1 MAELKKT
8 PESVSSKVQAP
19 AFPTMIVAV
28 LVLAIL
34 AAPLFSRSSFI
45 LYLATQAGI
54 YMIVA
59 LGLNFLT
66 GYAGQ
71 ISVGHGALVAIGAYA
86 LAIAETSGGLSFWSG
101 AVIAMAAA
109 SGIGALMALPALRLS
124 NWYFALIT
132 LFFAQVVSD
141 LLGEMTWL
149 TGGFTG
155 IAGIPA
161 PSLFGHALG
170 DSEMYALVV
179 GTVLVAFAL
188 LRNLI
193 HSRLGRAMVAA
204 QDNPLAAA
212 ASGISLVRVK
222 MIAFVI
228 SAMLAGLAGALFAA
242 QKTVISTDDFGVDF
256 SIFFLLII
264 VVGGEGRLLGPIVG
278 TLIFFLVPELLGALE
293 TWRVLVYGVALLALM
308 LFAPH
313 GVVGAIEDRWR
324 RRPRVGRPSQGV
336 SLVRADGASLEVG
349 GLKKEFGGVIALD
362 SVNLDIPAGSVH
374 GLVGPNG
381 SGKTTLLNMISGFYP
396 IDEGSVRLGH
406 VDLAGRWAHQVA
418 RLGVGR
424 TFQTPKLLGQMSVLD
439 NVLLGGYPGER
450 ANLIDVA
457 LRLPRGRREAARL
470 RDIAMHLLDFVG
482 LADRAGDRAGALP
495 HGQQRLAE
503 IARTLLSRPRLL
515 LLDEPAA
522 GLSMRELDT
531 LGALIRAISALG
543 TTILIVEH
551 HLELIA
557 DVCQSVT
564 VLNRGRI
571 LFVGTPAEAFAHPEV
586 VEVYLGRAS
595 GARV

>member
-8 PESVSSKVQAP
+8 PESASSKVQAP

-59 LGLNFLT
+59 LGLNFIT

-170 DSEMYALVV
+170 DSEMYALIV
-179 GTVLVAFAL
+179 GTVVIAGAL

-204 QDNPLAAA
+204 RDNPLAAA

-349 GLKKEFGGVIALD
+349 GLKKGFGGVIALD

-396 IDEGSVRLGH
+396 IDAGSVRLGH

>member
-1 MAELKKT
+1 
-8 PESVSSKVQAP
+8 
-19 AFPTMIVAV
+19 
-28 LVLAIL
+28 
-34 AAPLFSRSSFI
+34 
-45 LYLATQAGI
+45 
-54 YMIVA
+54 MIVA

-86 LAIAETSGGLSFWSG
+86 LAIAETSGGLSFWSS
-101 AVIAMAAA
+101 AVIAMTAA

-124 NWYFALIT
+124 NWYFALVT

-141 LLGEMTWL
+141 LLAEMTWL

-161 PSLFGHALG
+161 PALFGHELG
-170 DSEMYALVV
+170 DEGMYVLVV
-179 GTVLVAFAL
+179 GTVIVSFAL
-188 LRNLI
+188 LRNLV

-204 QDNPLAAA
+204 RDNPLSAA
-212 ASGISLVRVK
+212 ASGIPLVRVK
-222 MIAFVI
+222 LIAFII
-228 SAMLAGLAGALFAA
+228 SAALAGLAGAIFAA
-242 QKTVISTDDFGVDF
+242 QKTVISTDDFGAEF

-264 VVGGEGRLLGPIVG
+264 VVGGEGRLLGPIAG
-278 TLIFFLVPELLGALE
+278 ALIFFLVPELLGALA

-313 GVVGAIEDRWR
+313 GVVGALEDRWR
-324 RRPRVGRPSQGV
+324 RRPRAGRPPSRV
-336 SLVRADGASLEVG
+336 SLARAEGASLEIA
-349 GLKKEFGGVIALD
+349 GLWKGFGGVIALD
-362 SVNLDIPAGSVH
+362 SVNLNVPAGSVH

-396 IDEGSVRLGH
+396 VDAGSVRLGQ
-406 VDLAGRWAHQVA
+406 VDLTGRRAHRIA

-424 TFQTPKLLGQMSVLD
+424 TFQTPKLLGQMSLLD
-439 NVLLGGYPGER
+439 NVLLGAYAEER
-450 ANLIDVA
+450 VNLIDVA
-457 LRLPRGRREAARL
+457 LRLPRSRHEAAGF

-482 LADRAGDRAGALP
+482 LADRADDRAGAIP
-495 HGQQRLAE
+495 HGQQRLLE
-503 IARTLLSRPRLL
+503 VARTLVSRPRLL

-522 GLSMRELDT
+522 GLSMRELET
-531 LGALIRAISALG
+531 LGVLIRAISALG
-543 TTILIVEH
+543 STILIVEH

-571 LFVGTPAEAFAHPEV
+571 LFAGTPAEAFAHPEV
-586 VEVYLGRAS
+586 VDAYMGRART
-595 GARV
+595 GAHA

>member
-1 MAELKKT
+1 MAESEKT
-8 PESVSSKVQAP
+8 PESASFRVQAP
-19 AFPTMIVAV
+19 PLPIIIATL

-34 AAPLFSRSSFI
+34 AAPLYAHSGFI

-59 LGLNFLT
+59 LGLNFLA

-86 LAIAETSGGLSFWSG
+86 LAIATTSGGLSFWSG

-141 LLGEMTWL
+141 LLAQMTWL

-161 PSLFGHALG
+161 PALFGHTLG
-170 DSEMYALVV
+170 DPGMYALVV
-179 GTVLVAFAL
+179 ATAVVAFAL
-188 LRNLI
+188 LRNLVR
-193 HSRLGRAMVAA
+193 SRLGRAMVAA
-204 QDNPLAAA
+204 RDNPLAAA
-212 ASGISLVRVK
+212 ASGIPLVRIK
-222 MIAFVI
+222 MIAFVV
-228 SAMLAGLAGALFAA
+228 SAMLAGLAGALFAT
-242 QKTVISTDDFGVDF
+242 QKTVISTDDFSVDF

-293 TWRVLVYGVALLALM
+293 TWRVLVYGAALLALM

-324 RRPRVGRPSQGV
+324 RRPRAGLLLRGV
-336 SLVRADGASLEVG
+336 SLARADGASLKVA
-349 GLKKEFGGVIALD
+349 GLKKRFGGVTALD
-362 SVNLDIPAGSVH
+362 NVNLDVPAGSVH

-396 IDEGSVRLGH
+396 VDAGSVRLGQ
-406 VDLAGRWAHQVA
+406 VDLAGRRAHQIA

-424 TFQTPKLLGQMSVLD
+424 TFQTPKLLGQMSLLD
-439 NVLLGGYPGER
+439 NVLLGAYAEER
-450 ANLIDVA
+450 VNLIDVA
-457 LRLPRGRREAARL
+457 LRLPRARSEAAGFH
-470 RDIAMHLLDFVG
+470 DIAMHLLDFVG
-482 LADRAGDRAGALP
+482 LADRANDRAGAVP
-495 HGQQRLAE
+495 HGQQRLLE
-503 IARTLLSRPRLL
+503 VARTLVSRPRLL

-522 GLSMRELDT
+522 GLSMRELET

-543 TTILIVEH
+543 TTIMIVEH

-564 VLNRGRI
+564 VLNHGRI

-586 VEVYLGRAS
+586 IEAYLGRAS
-595 GARV
+595 GARA